1 MPTIARSLAALT
13 LFVGSAFS
21 MAQGAVAQNSTP
33 CMTQSECDLREDLR
47 DTAARHA
54 EYARNVRN
62 QEEAHAAAMQA
73 RNEARARVA
82 GNKEAK
88 LEAILQH
95 RRDAYA
101 RVRN

>member
-1 MPTIARSLAALT
+1 
-13 LFVGSAFS
+13 
-21 MAQGAVAQNSTP
+21 
-33 CMTQSECDLREDLR
+33 
-47 DTAARHA
+47 
-54 EYARNVRN
+54 
-62 QEEAHAAAMQA
+62 MQA